1 MMPGRT
7 DHNTPTVYDRHQTR
21 SKYNV
26 DLSSDGRRRRTYG
39 GRVYASRAEAEY
51 ALSLDLQQRAGLI
64 RAWQPQY
71 RIPLIVNGVTVCTYV
86 ADFRVV
92 DRDDVVSLHE
102 VKGSETR
109 IWLLKRKLL
118 GVTFLRDHP
127 GVELVVVRA

>member
-1 MMPGRT
+1 MT
-7 DHNTPTVYDRHQTR
+7 AAR

-26 DLSSDGRRRRTYG
+26 DLSSEGRRRRTYG
-39 GRVYASRAEAEY
+39 GRVYASRAEAEH

-71 RIPLIVNGVTVCTYV
+71 RIPIIVNGVKVCSYV

-102 VKGSETR
+102 VKGYETQL
-109 IWLLKRKLL
+109 WALKRKLL
-118 GVTFLRDHP
+118 DVTFLREHP
-127 GVELVVVRA
+127 RVELIVVRA